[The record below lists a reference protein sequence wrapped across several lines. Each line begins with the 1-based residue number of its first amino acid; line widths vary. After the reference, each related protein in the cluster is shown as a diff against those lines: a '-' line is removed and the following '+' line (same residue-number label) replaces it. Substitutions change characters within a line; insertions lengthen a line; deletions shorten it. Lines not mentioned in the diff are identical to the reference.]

1 LSPDVVVRP
10 LLVCF
15 FGTRIVLDHEKARI
29 IAAIS

>member
-15 FGTRIVLDHEKARI
+15 FGNRFVLNHEKARI